1 MSASR
6 YLTVAEAKAEVE
18 KLVICPICETTHSP
32 DEVEL
37 LESGVDDDV
46 TWKDYKCLKTGETWT
61 HLSHAAIPDVEPV
74 PAPEVTG

>member
-6 YLTVAEAKAEVE
+6 YLTAAEAKAEVE

-37 LESGVDDDV
+37 LGSGIGNDKVN
-46 TWKDYKCLKTGETWT
+46 WSEWRCLLTGETWT
-61 HLSHAAIPDVEPV
+61 HLEPV